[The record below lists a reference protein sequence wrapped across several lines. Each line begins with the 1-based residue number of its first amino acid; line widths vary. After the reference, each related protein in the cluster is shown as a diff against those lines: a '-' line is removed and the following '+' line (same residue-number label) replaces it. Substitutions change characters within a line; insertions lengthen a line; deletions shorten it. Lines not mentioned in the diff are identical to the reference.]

1 MVIEK
6 RIDINLVSR
15 QNIDIMGMNK
25 WHTSLPANEFDYA
38 AIMWALKDYKR
49 PRDKLS
55 GLLYRGEII
64 RVKKGIYTLG
74 SDLRQG
80 MISREV
86 LANLIYGPSYI
97 SQEYALSYY
106 QIIPERVETV
116 TSVTLHKTKSF
127 VTPLGRFTYRHVK
140 TPYYSMGHNSILLP
154 DSRGILMASLE
165 KAIADKVYFSTGLQ
179 SLSDMD
185 DYLFSDLRIDRED
198 FSRLDS
204 DFYQEL
210 AAIEK
215 KKSLR
220 LLADLSRAHT

>member
-1 MVIEK
+1 MSIVTGSLEQNDIIEIK
-6 RIDINLVSR
+6 
-15 QNIDIMGMNK
+15 K

-97 SQEYALSYY
+97 SQEYDLSYY
-106 QIIPERVETV
+106 QLIPERVVTV

-127 VTPLGRFTYRHVK
+127 ATPMGCFTYQYVK
-140 TPYYSMGHNSILLP
+140 TAYYCMGHNSILLP
-154 DSRGILMASLE
+154 DGRGILLANPE

-198 FSRLDS
+198 FFRLDS

-210 AAIEK
+210 AEIEK
-215 KKSLR
+215 KKSIR
-220 LLADLSRAHT
+220 LLADLARAHT